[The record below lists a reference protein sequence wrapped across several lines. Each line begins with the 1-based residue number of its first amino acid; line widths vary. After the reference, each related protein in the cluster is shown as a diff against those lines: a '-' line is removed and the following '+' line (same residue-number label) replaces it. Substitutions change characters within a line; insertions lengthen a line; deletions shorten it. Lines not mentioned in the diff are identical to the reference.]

1 MSSATSFTVTR
12 ARDTTD
18 AAMGTPIAAGKP
30 RSRHVIAML
39 EYMLERGA
47 AYAYELSMV
56 AGVRS
61 NAVYPLLKWWIEQGV
76 VLVTKIG
83 GRNLYSIASRVK
95 KAVEHVLRVILRSRI
110 VVLEALAT
118 RIAEARLMRR
128 LKPVERELVALL
140 AARLASTSPY
150 LRIRAENPQN
160 ALDILRV
167 KLEERL
173 RRHGLNASKISL
185 QLLSL
190 EETIDELKENGVIYV
205 HWDRRASQLVLRLD
219 RSIEDEVSRIL
230 PA

>member
-1 MSSATSFTVTR
+1 
-12 ARDTTD
+12 
-18 AAMGTPIAAGKP
+18 MGTPIVAGKP

-47 AYAYELSMV
+47 AYAYELATV

-61 NAVYPLLKWWIEQGV
+61 NAVYPLLKWWIDQGV
-76 VLVTKIG
+76 VTVAKVG
-83 GRNLYSIASRVK
+83 GRNLYAIADRVK
-95 KAVEHVLRVILRSRI
+95 KAIERVLRVILRSRL
-110 VVLEALAT
+110 VVLEALAV
-118 RIAEARLMRR
+118 RIAETRLMRR
-128 LKPVERELVALL
+128 LKPVERELVTLL

-173 RRHGLNASKISL
+173 RRQGLTASKISL

-190 EETIDELKENGVIYV
+190 EETLDELKENGVVYI
-205 HWDRRASQLVLRLD
+205 HWDRRSSQLVLRLD
-219 RSIEDEVSRIL
+219 RSIEEEIARIL